1 MSKPINNHIFD
12 EEQKIRTKNLELT
25 RALQDVD
32 RLTTEAVQYKLEII
46 ELKEKITDL
55 LNFNKRLQPV
65 ELTIEMDPEYG
76 EYPDIRD
83 INNEQMADV
92 DEDKRLFRYLTDDE
106 MNVKEGIYH
115 EK

>member
-32 RLTTEAVQYKLEII
+32 RLTSEAMQYKLEII
-46 ELKEKITDL
+46 ELKEEKAKLQEEITDL
-55 LNFNKRLQPV
+55 VIK
-65 ELTIEMDPEYG
+65 I
-76 EYPDIRD
+76 
-83 INNEQMADV
+83 
-92 DEDKRLFRYLTDDE
+92 DKYE
-106 MNVKEGIYH
+106 